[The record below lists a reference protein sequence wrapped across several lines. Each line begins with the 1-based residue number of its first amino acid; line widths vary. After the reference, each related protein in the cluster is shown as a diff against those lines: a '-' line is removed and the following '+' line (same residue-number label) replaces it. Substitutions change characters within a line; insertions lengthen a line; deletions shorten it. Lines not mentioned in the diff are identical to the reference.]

1 NMTSDETNNDDSE
14 VRDRMRKRFQEIDE
28 QQRKRDEAGAAW
40 VMVLYFGFL
49 ITFIGAFMMAI
60 FLGIIPLSLEMVI
73 SAGVILAGTFFMA
86 IGVLLRSNPKLVT
99 REL

>member
-1 NMTSDETNNDDSE
+1 MTSDETNNDDSE
-14 VRDRMRKRFQEIDE
+14 LRDRMRKRFQEIDE

-49 ITFIGAFMMAI
+49 ITFIGAFMMTV

-73 SAGVILAGTFFMA
+73 SAGVILFGVFFMA